1 MEEPKRFILLLSIVI
16 GIFINV
22 PTMPVFS
29 ESNSQYESIL
39 TELRQS
45 INLKDKNKA
54 SNAISK
60 LKNSKSEIPLF
71 LLLSE
76 IDDTKQDT
84 SYRGLLADFVR
95 YKIRYTGKD
104 DLINNIPSFKKII
117 KNSNQQAVIR
127 RNIIS
132 ALTKMY
138 LRNDLKDS
146 AIEIIPFY
154 TDIVKDKNED
164 PKVVAQAIDSLSRLK
179 YDGNNDELLN
189 IVANWK
195 VEDPFKVRSASESL
209 GRLKEKRAIP
219 QLINIIN
226 STDNMDLFVTAVYSL
241 GLMESPEMIEPLLNN
256 YDSFGVMGRS
266 ACRGALRKNK
276 ELLIKIIAKE
286 KTGPMT
292 PSVIALGKIKE
303 KSALP
308 YLNSLLN
315 DNVLDKSIILT
326 AIKQIE
332 AN

>member
-1 MEEPKRFILLLSIVI
+1 MKELKRFILLLSIVI

-76 IDDTKQDT
+76 IDDTKQDV

-104 DLINNIPSFKKII
+104 DLFNNIPFFKKII
-117 KNSNQQAVIR
+117 KDSNQQATIR
-127 RNIIS
+127 RNIIT
-132 ALTKMY
+132 ALTKIY
-138 LRNDLKDS
+138 LKNDLKDS
-146 AIEIIPFY
+146 AIDIIPFY

-164 PKVVAQAIDSLSRLK
+164 PKVIAQVIDSLSRLK
-179 YDGNNDELLN
+179 YDGINEELLD
-189 IVANWK
+189 ILANWK
-195 VEDPFKVRSASESL
+195 IEDPFKVRSASENL
-209 GRLKEKRAIP
+209 GRAKEGRAITL
-219 QLINIIN
+219 LIDIVN
-226 STDNMDLFVTAVYSL
+226 STENMDLFVTAVYSL
-241 GLMESPEMIEPLLNN
+241 ELMGSPEMIEPLLNN
-256 YDSFGVMGRS
+256 YDRFGVMGRS

-276 ELLIKIIAKE
+276 ELLIKIITKG
-286 KTGPMT
+286 KTGPII
-292 PSVIALGKIKE
+292 PSIIALGKIKE

-308 YLNSLLN
+308 YLNSLLR
-315 DNVLDKSIILT
+315 DNALDRSIILT